1 VLTGSSTPRA
11 RLTLALAVAGSAA
24 LLTATVLYLRHE
36 TQPDPEPTV
45 AASPAGPW
53 EPPSAPATTATPPST
68 APASPAG
75 PSTTSASAKPTTP
88 ASSRPPATRTTEPTT
103 APTPTPGPN
112 LSLTAGSDADGS
124 SKAGGTSFN
133 NVRDGGLAT
142 FWSPDGGTTGRVSV
156 KRTTP
161 LTVARVIIREAP
173 GGGEVQSWR
182 LVNHDNDK
190 VLATGS
196 RAGVITFPQTTLSK
210 IDFVIVRA
218 GGVPRIAEFETYTA

>member
-103 APTPTPGPN
+103 APTPGPN

-218 GGVPRIAEFETYTA
+218 GGVPRIAEFETYAA